1 MEALVQLAQIP
12 IGSYAA
18 WSAVILVAVSGLIQI
33 APIKVNPWSTV
44 ARRCGQAINHDLLSK
59 IDGLEK
65 DVAELR
71 KVGDA
76 REAKEDERN
85 AKAYRMRILRFGDEI
100 RHGQLHSAEHYND
113 VLQDIT
119 EYEAYCVSHPGFKNQ
134 KAQSTIKLIAKAYE
148 EHMRKNDFLE

>member
-1 MEALVQLAQIP
+1 MEALVELAQIP

-18 WSAVILVAVSGLIQI
+18 WSTVILVAGSGLIQI
-33 APIKVNPWSTV
+33 SPIKLNPWSTV
-44 ARRCGQAINHDLLSK
+44 ARGFGRAINHDLLSK
-59 IDGLEK
+59 IDRLEK
-65 DVAELR
+65 DVDELR
-71 KVGDA
+71 KTGDA

-100 RHGQLHSAEHYND
+100 RHGQHSAEHYND

-119 EYEAYCVSHPGFKNQ
+119 DYEAYCVSHPGFKNQ

-148 EHMRKNDFLE
+148 EHMRKNDFLK

>member
-1 MEALVQLAQIP
+1 MEMLAELAQIP

-18 WSAVILVAVSGLIQI
+18 WGAVILGVVSGLIQI
-33 APIKVNPWSTV
+33 SPIKLNPWSAL
-44 ARRCGQAINHDLLSK
+44 ARGFGRAINHDLLSK
-59 IDGLEK
+59 IEGLEK
-65 DVAELR
+65 DVEELR
-71 KVGDA
+71 KIGDA

-119 EYEAYCVSHPGFKNQ
+119 EYEAFCMSHPGFKNQ
-134 KAQSTIKLIAKAYE
+134 KAQTTIKLITKAYE

>member
-12 IGSYAA
+12 VGSYAA
-18 WSAVILVAVSGLIQI
+18 WGAVILVAVSGLIQI

-44 ARRCGQAINHDLLSK
+44 ARRFGQAINHDLLSK

-71 KVGDA
+71 KVGNA

-100 RHGQLHSAEHYND
+100 RHGPLHSAEHYND

-119 EYEAYCVSHPGFKNQ
+119 EYEAYCGSHPGFKNQ

>member
-44 ARRCGQAINHDLLSK
+44 ARRFGQTINHDLLSK

>member
-18 WSAVILVAVSGLIQI
+18 WSVVILVAVSGLIQI

-44 ARRCGQAINHDLLSK
+44 ARRFGQAINHDLLSK

>member
-44 ARRCGQAINHDLLSK
+44 ARRFGQAINHDLLSK